1 MKCERCGKETNC
13 YTMSMMNTQMICMD
27 CKREE
32 RNDPMYEAACEAE
45 RNAVRSGNY
54 NYKGLFG

>member
-1 MKCERCGKETNC
+1 MKCERCGKETNS

-32 RNDPMYEAACEAE
+32 RNDPMYEMAREAE
-45 RNAVRSGNY
+45 YNAVRSGNY
-54 NYKGLFG
+54 NYRGLFY

>member
-1 MKCERCGKETNC
+1 MKCERCGKETYS

-32 RNDPMYEAACEAE
+32 QNDPMYEKAREAE
-45 RNAVRSGNY
+45 MNAIRSGNY
-54 NYKGLFG
+54 NYRGLFG